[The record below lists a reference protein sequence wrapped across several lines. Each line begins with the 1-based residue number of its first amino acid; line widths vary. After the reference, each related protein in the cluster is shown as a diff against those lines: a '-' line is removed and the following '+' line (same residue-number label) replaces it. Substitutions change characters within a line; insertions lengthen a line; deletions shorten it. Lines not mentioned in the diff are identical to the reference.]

1 MSISIG
7 KSCIVKYNIDK
18 VLGKKETMFFDWLKT
33 DMISINQIFNV
44 DNLNGILLLED
55 SNNPYH
61 NGKSRILIKSLSYCE
76 SVHDIP
82 VNYNSFNIINFIEKY
97 KKRYNKIVEAI
108 KNCNSTIYFLRKG
121 SIFLEEKNQF
131 IKNIKRIN
139 PNCQFK
145 LVELLEHNEK
155 NNYQKI
161 EDNFI
166 SINLDNYLIKKKT
179 TNWIGDYWNW
189 EQIFVDISQ

>member
-1 MSISIG
+1 M
-7 KSCIVKYNIDK
+7 
-18 VLGKKETMFFDWLKT
+18 
-33 DMISINQIFNV
+33 
-44 DNLNGILLLED
+44 
-55 SNNPYH
+55 P
-61 NGKSRILIKSLSYCE
+61 YCE

-82 VNYNSFNIINFIEKY
+82 VKYNSSDIRNFIEKY
-97 KKRYNKIVEAI
+97 KRRYNRIVEAI
-108 KNCNSTIYFLRKG
+108 KTYNSTIYFLRKG
-121 SIFLEEKNQF
+121 SIFLEEKDQF

-155 NNYQKI
+155 NNYKKI
-161 EDNFI
+161 ENNFI

-189 EQIFVDISQ
+189 KQIFVDISQ